1 MWRPSSLATM
11 VWPSGEKNA
20 SSAENAKP
28 FGMLPATGNCHTIF
42 LALSTTMR
50 RPLPR
55 STIIRPFGNGQ
66 VAAAAGVPGAEPGVL
81 AAGDVGLAPAPAAPP
96 CEPVPLPTE
105 STGVDAAADTGVP
118 VVPSG
123 EAISEPDP
131 QADSKIDPAA
141 ATTAKRRRVGRR
153 WRGGTLLRRSRRTG
167 EANGGIGAASVCGMG
182 PWWHV
187 RANREGQEI
196 PESDARPIRNAWGPR
211 SSTVPLLTAA
221 LVLSG
226 AVVASVEPSA
236 RAHCSD
242 H

>member
-20 SSAENAKP
+20 SSAENARP

-55 STIIRPFGNGQ
+55 STIIRPFGNGELSG
-66 VAAAAGVPGAEPGVL
+66 ATAGAVGAEPG
-81 AAGDVGLAPAPAAPP
+81 APAGDGVAPAPA
-96 CEPVPLPTE
+96 PLPTE

-123 EAISEPDP
+123 EAIGEPDP

-167 EANGGIGAASVCGMG
+167 EANGGIGAASVCGIG

-187 RANREGQEI
+187 RANRESQEI
-196 PESDARPIRNAWGPR
+196 PDSDARPIRNAWGPR
-211 SSTVPLLTAA
+211 SSLF
-221 LVLSG
+221 
-226 AVVASVEPSA
+226 
-236 RAHCSD
+236 RC
-242 H
+242 